1 MQQAGGLGCKHGVD
15 ATMHLTDGLEGE
27 HNWFTVVTIA
37 CCSFSSE
44 ANTVSLS
51 LTALDARDRVLEHP
65 STQLWD
71 ALWDTIYQVADLE
84 TSDWTNKRLWVTP
97 HQVGV
102 GEPGED
108 HTQGWGA
115 RYCKGWQREG

>member
-1 MQQAGGLGCKHGVD
+1 MGCYNKEIIQHGVD
-15 ATMHLTDGLEGE
+15 ATMHLTDGFEGE
-27 HNWFTVVTIA
+27 HNWFTVVAIA

-44 ANTVSLS
+44 ADTVCLS
-51 LTALDARDRVLEHP
+51 LTALDARDRVLVHP

-71 ALWDTIYQVADLE
+71 GQWDIVYQVTDLE

-102 GEPGED
+102 GESGED

-115 RYCKGWQREG
+115 WCCKG